1 MANSNPNKNIW
12 DVDST
17 GAYVLID
24 YRQGRGNLSTIHI
37 VNQHSSNATTFDLY
51 LDDGLGNDNSKVYIA
66 ANYSAAASAIVKL
79 DNVSFDNDIY
89 KLVFETSS
97 ITGPISIIAR

>member
-1 MANSNPNKNIW
+1 M
-12 DVDST
+12 
-17 GAYVLID
+17 
-24 YRQGRGNLSTIHI
+24 STIHI

-51 LDDGLGNDNSKVYIA
+51 LDDGLGNGNSKVYIA